1 MNILQKLLL
10 IYSIVSLSGCAG
22 IISQPQ
28 ENVPVEEPD
37 GIKSTAP
44 VENIQFQKQTDEIIP
59 IESLNSDVMINRN
72 DTGLGRPAVIALM
85 DNAELEK
92 QSGRVENAA
101 ATLERAIRL
110 EPKNALLWSR
120 LAEVRLLEKNWH
132 QAYVL
137 ANKSNSLAQTNPEL
151 QRQNW
156 QIIEQAKIA
165 QNDKVA
171 AELAR
176 SKIKEL
182 SNASP

>member
-1 MNILQKLLL
+1 MNVLQKIFL
-10 IYSIVSLSGCAG
+10 IQSIVSLFGCAG

-28 ENVPVEEPD
+28 QNVPVEEPG
-37 GIKSTAP
+37 GIRSTAP
-44 VENIQFQKQTDEIIP
+44 VEHIQSQSSNDEIIP
-59 IESLNSDVMINRN
+59 IESLNSDVMINKKEN
-72 DTGLGRPAVIALM
+72 GLGRPAVIALM
-85 DNAELEK
+85 GNAEMEK
-92 QSGRVENAA
+92 QNGRVKNAA

-120 LAEVRLLEKNWH
+120 LAEIRLIEKNWH

-137 ANKSNSLAQTNPEL
+137 ANKSNSLAQTNPIL

-182 SNASP
+182 SNAKP